1 MDVLFNSKIWTIL
14 LTLILLFTIVNGLRY
29 MGMYEGLEN
38 SGPTEPVQT
47 SKQQQIASVYNF

>member
-29 MGMYEGLEN
+29 MGLYEGLEN
-38 SGPTEPVQT
+38 TEPAQSA

>member
-14 LTLILLFTIVNGLRY
+14 LTLILMFTIVNGLRY
-29 MGMYEGLEN
+29 MELYEGLEN
-38 SGPTEPVQT
+38 SGPTEPA